1 MHSTTCRRHPDG
13 HATSSIEVP
22 AAHANASHHVHTDD
36 RQRHVQAAWGS
47 NTSRGARKQALGTL
61 PMRNGSWHGAAPPC
75 ESANACIYNIHHI
88 APGDD
93 RQPLAETFCG
103 KLSHTLQSGKKG

>member
-1 MHSTTCRRHPDG
+1 MLRRYVRQGKEKVILFPSDFDG
-13 HATSSIEVP
+13 
-22 AAHANASHHVHTDD
+22 D
-36 RQRHVQAAWGS
+36 RVKERGDALTRAQGGAGTRHVQAAWGS

-61 PMRNGSWHGAAPPC
+61 PMRNGSWHGAAPLC

-93 RQPLAETFCG
+93 RPPLAET
-103 KLSHTLQSGKKG
+103 